1 MYRGLEVMEAVVSKA
16 VRVVD
21 VAGKEVL
28 AVLRALDISV
38 EEMLAVLRALD
49 ISVEEVLAVL
59 RAGETGF
66 GVDKFAES
74 AGGEDLHSIEEEMG
88 SFW

>member
-1 MYRGLEVMEAVVSKA
+1 MYRGLEVMEAVVSIA

-28 AVLRALDISV
+28 AVLRSLDISV
-38 EEMLAVLRALD
+38 EEMLAVLRA
-49 ISVEEVLAVL
+49 V
-59 RAGETGF
+59 ETGF

-74 AGGEDLHSIEEEMG
+74 AGGEDLHSTGEEMG